1 MLNTIRFVLFIVAL
15 FNAGEYF
22 SDLPEKLIN
31 LYVIIITILL
41 FFISFFISTLPQKES
56 IIDKILIKRL
66 FVIIFVSNI
75 LLLFFVFKNVDDFS
89 LVGLAIFM
97 EKYRNGFYQGSGVF
111 TFLSTNVVPLLLS
124 FFIYFFRI
132 EKRTIIPFLILS
144 ILPLLLLGLRVF
156 VIPIIL
162 SLLFKHFNNY
172 KIFSKHSVLLLI
184 LLVFLTISTK
194 LLLISDSTSNSF
206 GETVFKV
213 LTRINYQ
220 AIIVPNGVVGGY
232 DSLIYGHVDDFKD
245 LFYMQNYRYIDRL
258 YLSDILNSSGL
269 AIPLFP
275 LLIILF
281 GYFFGFIYIS
291 IIFIF
296 IFNIVLKLNTKR
308 KSVYTFKNV
317 AYFYLII
324 FFLAA
329 FIEDFSFLYKIIYI
343 PFLWVIIL
351 INKSQY
357 RTL

>member
-1 MLNTIRFVLFIVAL
+1 
-15 FNAGEYF
+15 
-22 SDLPEKLIN
+22 
-31 LYVIIITILL
+31 
-41 FFISFFISTLPQKES
+41 
-56 IIDKILIKRL
+56 
-66 FVIIFVSNI
+66 
-75 LLLFFVFKNVDDFS
+75 
-89 LVGLAIFM
+89 
-97 EKYRNGFYQGSGVF
+97 
-111 TFLSTNVVPLLLS
+111 
-124 FFIYFFRI
+124 
-132 EKRTIIPFLILS
+132 
-144 ILPLLLLGLRVF
+144 
-156 VIPIIL
+156 
-162 SLLFKHFNNY
+162 
-172 KIFSKHSVLLLI
+172 
-184 LLVFLTISTK
+184 
-194 LLLISDSTSNSF
+194 
-206 GETVFKV
+206 
-213 LTRINYQ
+213 
-220 AIIVPNGVVGGY
+220 
-232 DSLIYGHVDDFKD
+232 
-245 LFYMQNYRYIDRL
+245 MQNYRYIDRL

-357 RTL
+357 RIL